1 MKKYEMPEIEVEVF
15 HIGEIMTESSEDG
28 YEGEEF

>member
-15 HIGEIMTESSEDG
+15 NVGEIMTESSEG
-28 YEGEEF
+28 AETEVL

>member
-15 HIGEIMTESSEDG
+15 NVGEIMTESNETTVL
-28 YEGEEF
+28 